1 MEPFA
6 GSACLF
12 FHIAP
17 PKALLGDLNADL
29 IGTYREVKKNPQG
42 IREILMGLWKGPR
55 VYKRI
60 RDDVDPKQLSQTE
73 RAARFIYLNR
83 CCFNGIFRTNSDGK
97 FNVPYGGNKSGR
109 MPKKKH
115 LIGCSELL
123 ENATLVAGDFEKVL
137 AKVKPGDFVYMDP
150 PFSVNARRVFR
161 EYDKSI
167 FTFEDVERL
176 RSWMLDL
183 KKRKI
188 PFLVSYAESEEADF
202 LKKGFHTE
210 IVSVR
215 RNIAGFSKDRAR
227 SNELLISYTARS
239 GK

>member
-1 MEPFA
+1 VEPFA

-17 PKALLGDLNADL
+17 RKALLGDVNHEL
-29 IGTYREVKKNPQG
+29 IGTYRQVKKHPEE
-42 IREILMGLWKGPR
+42 IRALLTNLWKGPR
-55 VYKRI
+55 VYKHI
-60 RDDVDPKQLSQTE
+60 RDEVNPAELSCVG

-97 FNVPYGGNKSGR
+97 FNVPYGGDKSGR

-123 ENATLVAGDFEKVL
+123 QNARLTGGDFEKVL
-137 AKVKPGDFVYMDP
+137 KNTQPGDFVYMDP
-150 PFSVNARRVFR
+150 PFSVKARRVFR

-167 FTFEDVERL
+167 FSFDDVMRL
-176 RSWMLDL
+176 RKWMQRLR
-183 KKRKI
+183 KRNI
-188 PFLVSYAESEEADF
+188 AFLVSYAESEEAEY
-202 LKKGFHTE
+202 LMEGFHSE

-215 RNIAGFSKDRAR
+215 RNIAGFTDKRTQ
-227 SNELLISYTARS
+227 SNEVLISYKS
-239 GK
+239 